1 MNDRLKKIERVVEVQ
16 RQLKRLSEWKL
27 AILRRDEAGLRAA
40 QEQLIGHLN
49 DGSVHHGLF
58 VGSMARRLS
67 RLSQE
72 EEALRETGKALQ
84 ERIVGE
90 SMRLKRTER
99 LARTMAREAE
109 AQDERTGL
117 EHIVEAGAAKKGESL
132 T

>member
-1 MNDRLKKIERVVEVQ
+1 MNDRVRKMERVVEVQ
-16 RQLKRLSEWKL
+16 RQLKRLTEWKL
-27 AILRRDEAGLRAA
+27 AILRRDEAGLRKA
-40 QEQLIGHLN
+40 QEQLVHHLN
-49 DGSVHHGLF
+49 DDSLHHGLF
-58 VGSMARRLS
+58 VGAMARRLS

-84 ERIVGE
+84 EQVVDE

-117 EHIVEAGAAKKGESL
+117 ERIVEAGAAKKGESL
-132 T
+132 A